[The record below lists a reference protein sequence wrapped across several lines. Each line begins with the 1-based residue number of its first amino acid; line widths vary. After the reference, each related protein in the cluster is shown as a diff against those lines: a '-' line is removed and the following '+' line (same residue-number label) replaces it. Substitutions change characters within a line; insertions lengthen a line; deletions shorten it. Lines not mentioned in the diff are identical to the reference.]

1 MTAPVTPSWLER
13 APDVAPA
20 AGLFSHL
27 GVDWVRVVLA
37 LLLCLA
43 IGVIAILIIRT
54 RAVRGTPR
62 DSASTPRIR
71 VIEHARLSPRAT
83 LHLIEYDQRV
93 VLLMSDANGSH
104 VVDAR
109 DQSPSES

>member
-1 MTAPVTPSWLER
+1 MTAPAQTSWLER
-13 APDVAPA
+13 ANDTAPA

-43 IGVIAILIIRT
+43 IGVVAVLVIRART
-54 RAVRGTPR
+54 MGGTPR
-62 DSASTPRIR
+62 DSANAPRIR
-71 VIEHARLSPRAT
+71 VIEHARLSPRVT

-93 VLLMSDANGSH
+93 VLLMSDANGSR

-109 DQSPSES
+109 DQTPSES

>member
-1 MTAPVTPSWLER
+1 MTAPVPTSWLER
-13 APDVAPA
+13 APDAAPA

-27 GVDWVRVVLA
+27 GVDWARVVLA

-43 IGVIAILIIRT
+43 LGVVAALVIRART
-54 RAVRGTPR
+54 VRGTR
-62 DSASTPRIR
+62 HDSANTSRIR
-71 VIEHARLSPRAT
+71 VIEHARLSTRAT

-93 VLLMSDANGSH
+93 VLLMSDANGSR

>member
-1 MTAPVTPSWLER
+1 MTAPVPASWLER
-13 APDVAPA
+13 APDAAPA

-37 LLLCLA
+37 LLLCLTV
-43 IGVIAILIIRT
+43 GVIAILVIRT
-54 RAVRGTPR
+54 RTVRGTPR
-62 DSASTPRIR
+62 DSTSAPRIR
-71 VIEHARLSPRAT
+71 VIEHARLSTRAT

-93 VLLMSDANGSH
+93 VLLMSDANGSR

-109 DQSPSES
+109 DQSPQES

>member
-1 MTAPVTPSWLER
+1 MNPPVPTSWLER
-13 APDVAPA
+13 APDAAPV

-27 GVDWVRVVLA
+27 GVDWIRVVLA

-43 IGVIAILIIRT
+43 LGVVAALVIRA
-54 RAVRGTPR
+54 RAVRGTYR
-62 DSASTPRIR
+62 DSANASRIR
-71 VIEHARLSPRAT
+71 VIEHARLSARAT

-93 VLLMSDANGSH
+93 VLLMSDANGSR